1 MPLFTGNLE
10 GDTWV
15 MSSPVARFSEESG
28 GFQVGHAAPGQVL
41 PDGPHYPRIVQ
52 AWLWLKKPTWFLD
65 HCSRVYGYVFTMRL
79 PLGMNLVHIADPELV
94 KAVFGNSNDVLRAGE
109 ANAVIIEPLVGPH
122 SVLVLDGPEHLRQR
136 QLILPA
142 FHGDRM
148 RAWEATIRD
157 ITRAEIARW
166 PVGKPLALRPGM
178 QSITLDVIIR
188 VVFGVDESARRDELR
203 GRILTLIAMGRNPF
217 LFLATRG
224 RRLRPYGPWARFTR
238 ARDALHAVLA
248 DQIRERRHAP
258 GLEQHSD
265 ILSQLL
271 LARDDQGRAMT
282 DEEVRDELVTLLFA
296 GHETT
301 ATSLAWA
308 FDLLL
313 HHPRVLRRLQ
323 EELDRGGSEYLDATI
338 METLRVR
345 PVVALVDRHV
355 RETIRIGGHTI
366 PPGAFVCPNIYLT
379 QRREDLYEEPAA
391 FRPERFV
398 GQTPPGLGWFPFGGG
413 IRRCLGASFATF
425 EMRIVIP
432 EVLHAVTLR
441 PASRRSARIHRESV
455 TLVPHDGVRCT
466 VTARIPAQDVYRV
479 GLRLS
484 AFGTT
489 RSRPRL
495 LDEIVTWCQ
504 QHLHGGSGTHT
515 AAATVRRAE
524 SRPMA
529 PQEREAHGQVE
540 HRQEAFDP
548 PTVEHTQLRMEAS
561 EDHADI

>member
-1 MPLFTGNLE
+1 
-10 GDTWV
+10 
-15 MSSPVARFSEESG
+15 
-28 GFQVGHAAPGQVL
+28 VL
-41 PDGPHYPRIVQ
+41 LVE
-52 AWLWLKKPTWFLD
+52 
-65 HCSRVYGYVFTMRL
+65 RL
-79 PLGMNLVHIADPELV
+79 PQRLLI
-94 KAVFGNSNDVLRAGE
+94 
-109 ANAVIIEPLVGPH
+109 
-122 SVLVLDGPEHLRQR
+122 LRQR

-148 RAWEATIRD
+148 RSWEATIRD

-166 PVGKPLALRPGM
+166 PVGKPLALRSGM

-258 GLEQHSD
+258 GLEQCSD

-338 METLRVR
+338 MEKKKKEL
-345 PVVALVDRHV
+345 
-355 RETIRIGGHTI
+355 IK
-366 PPGAFVCPNIYLT
+366 
-379 QRREDLYEEPAA
+379 
-391 FRPERFV
+391 
-398 GQTPPGLGWFPFGGG
+398 
-413 IRRCLGASFATF
+413 
-425 EMRIVIP
+425 
-432 EVLHAVTLR
+432 
-441 PASRRSARIHRESV
+441 
-455 TLVPHDGVRCT
+455 
-466 VTARIPAQDVYRV
+466 
-479 GLRLS
+479 
-484 AFGTT
+484 
-489 RSRPRL
+489 
-495 LDEIVTWCQ
+495 
-504 QHLHGGSGTHT
+504 
-515 AAATVRRAE
+515 
-524 SRPMA
+524 
-529 PQEREAHGQVE
+529 
-540 HRQEAFDP
+540 
-548 PTVEHTQLRMEAS
+548 
-561 EDHADI
+561 